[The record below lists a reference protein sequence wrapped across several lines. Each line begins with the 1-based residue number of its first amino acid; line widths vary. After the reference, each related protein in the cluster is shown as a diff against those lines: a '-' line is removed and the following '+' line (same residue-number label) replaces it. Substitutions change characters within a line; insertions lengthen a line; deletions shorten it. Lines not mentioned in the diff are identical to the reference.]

1 MVPALAATAAGK
13 APGPESSLL
22 KLDGTAVQQQLSELG
37 VELSGQ
43 YAWPWKADD
52 GIGPDEFAATTM
64 RYAFTRAATI
74 YGGSD
79 EVQKNV
85 IAKMVLGLNFK

>member
-1 MVPALAATAAGK
+1 M
-13 APGPESSLL
+13 L

-43 YAWPWKADD
+43 YAWPWKAEGDV
-52 GIGPDEFAATTM
+52 GPEEFSATMM